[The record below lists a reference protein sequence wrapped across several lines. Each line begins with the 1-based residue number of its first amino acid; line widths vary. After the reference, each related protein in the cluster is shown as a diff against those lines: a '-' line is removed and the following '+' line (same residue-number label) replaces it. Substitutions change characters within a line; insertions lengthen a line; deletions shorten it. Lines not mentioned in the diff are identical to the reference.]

1 MRTLAARDEGSTAI
15 NRGVFLTQLIVAGA
29 TLVLV
34 LVSTVVFPDLLRD
47 PRYFGGIMLIFLA
60 TGAAAG
66 VPWHRLDKRWI
77 AVIPVLD
84 LIGIILARE
93 GAPVFGVTF
102 LLVFPVIW
110 LSTHFGRPGAVG
122 GVVLATVLLF
132 GVLALRGQDP
142 APDEIPRL
150 AIVPVI
156 LAFLS
161 ATTYVTT
168 RRAAAQRVLLTQ
180 QAVLFEHAL
189 RRSTRQESILDALFN
204 SVDFGVVGF
213 DDAGR
218 TTFIN
223 RAQRELF
230 ARFGGDVDD
239 DLTRAVV
246 FHEDRVTPYPVMD
259 TPYQRALRGETID
272 RLTVWLGEPGTPQ
285 VAVLISARP
294 ILDEKGNTDG
304 GIMVTRDVTAEI
316 RAITARDDLVASV
329 SHELRTPLTSIL
341 GYLELALDDP
351 SIDPSTRR
359 MLEVASKNSDRL
371 LALVADLLTAASTA
385 KNEITIVPAPCT
397 LDSIVADAVESLVP
411 LAAER
416 SIRFVKGNLPVVAVI
431 ADAFRLRQ
439 VVDNVL
445 SNAIKYNLA
454 AGSITVTLSTADA
467 SAELR
472 VTDTGRGMTD
482 DEQQNLFHR
491 FYRADSVR
499 GSSVHGT
506 GLGLN
511 ISREIMRRHGGDLRL
526 ESTFGVGTCAI
537 ATLPTSAAPAAVGEP

>member
-1 MRTLAARDEGSTAI
+1 
-15 NRGVFLTQLIVAGA
+15 
-29 TLVLV
+29 
-34 LVSTVVFPDLLRD
+34 
-47 PRYFGGIMLIFLA
+47 MLIFLA
-60 TGAAAG
+60 TGLSAG

-84 LIGIILARE
+84 LIGIIVARE
-93 GAPVFGVTF
+93 GAPLLGVTF

-110 LSTHFGRPGAVG
+110 LATHFGARGAAG
-122 GVVLATVLLF
+122 SVVLATLLLY
-132 GVLALRGQDP
+132 GVLFLRGEDLP
-142 APDEIPRL
+142 PDEIPRL
-150 AIVPVI
+150 AILPVV
-156 LAFLS
+156 LAFLA
-161 ATTYVTT
+161 ATTYATT

-180 QAVLFEHAL
+180 QAVLFEDAL
-189 RRSTRQESILDALFN
+189 RRSTRQKSILDALFN

-213 DDAGR
+213 DIAGR
-218 TTFIN
+218 TNFIN

-230 ARFGGDVDD
+230 SRFGADD
-239 DLTRAVV
+239 NGHLAHHVV
-246 FHEDRVTPYPVMD
+246 FHEDRVTPYSIAD

-272 RLTVWLGEPGTPQ
+272 RLTVWLGKPGTPQ
-285 VAVLISARP
+285 LAVLISARP

-341 GYLELALDDP
+341 GYLELSLDDD
-351 SIDPSTRR
+351 SLDPSTRR
-359 MLEVASKNSDRL
+359 MLEVASKNADRL
-371 LALVADLLTAASTA
+371 LALVADLLTTASTA
-385 KNEITIVPAPCT
+385 KNELTIVSAPCT
-397 LDSIVADAVESLVP
+397 LDTIVAEAVESLAP

-416 SIRFVKGNLPVVAVI
+416 SIRFVQGLLPVVQVS

-445 SNAIKYNLA
+445 SNAVKYNVA
-454 AGSITVTLSTADA
+454 AGSISVTLSATID

-482 DEQQNLFHR
+482 DEQQNLFNR

-526 ESTFGVGTCAI
+526 ESTFGVGTTAI
-537 ATLPTSAAPAAVGEP
+537 ATLPIRAAHAEAAP